1 MYLFLHQ
8 VNPLILDLPYI
19 GYSSLYLY
27 PCDNFTESSKGLLV
41 WLRNFHSFEDV
52 TSSGEGLQILTYTWH
67 LRPLSS
73 EGSLACHTY
82 CDTGLPFIMVISEIP
97 WHSRLMPSVW
107 QGTVTTCFT
116 DLGLSHLGFDYPTFR
131 LWGEHSNSL
140 RHCRG
145 TKKRFILIKTIFFF
159 SNVWILDSRMHSL

>member
-52 TSSGEGLQILTYTWH
+52 TSSGEGLHILTYTWH
-67 LRPLSS
+67 LRPWSS

-82 CDTGLPFIMVISEIP
+82 CDMGLPFIMVISENP
-97 WHSRLMPSVW
+97 WHSRLMPRVW
-107 QGTVTTCFT
+107 QWSCHYLFSKQSKQNACHEK
-116 DLGLSHLGFDYPTFR
+116 L
-131 LWGEHSNSL
+131 
-140 RHCRG
+140 
-145 TKKRFILIKTIFFF
+145 ILTSISPKIT
-159 SNVWILDSRMHSL
+159 L